1 MVDSRS
7 DQNLKPVADLWY
19 SIEAFESNILLLRE
33 THIDPYAVGDIW
45 IVRGRDCDLV
55 VDTGSGKV
63 NPAPLVETIA
73 AKPVT
78 AIVLNASYDHAGGWH
93 NFSERLCHPLDAV
106 MLETFDV
113 ESAEVFDYLNDATL
127 KAFPVAGY
135 QLTDYS
141 LTQAS
146 PTHTVD
152 EGDVIDLGDRRLR
165 VMHVPGRSPGG
176 LALWEETSGC
186 LFTSDML
193 YDGDHG
199 LAWPPEDPVA
209 YCASLRRF
217 RELPVRRVY
226 PGHYGLFER
235 ERMIEIID
243 TEIALLE
250 QG

>member
-1 MVDSRS
+1 M
-7 DQNLKPVADLWY
+7 KPVADLWY
-19 SIEAFESNILLLRE
+19 SIEAFENNILLLRE

-45 IVRGRDCDLV
+45 IVRGRDRDLV

-63 NPAPLVETIA
+63 NPAPLVEAIA
-73 AKPVT
+73 ARPVT

-93 NFSERLCHPLDAV
+93 NFPDRLCHPLDAAT
-106 MLETFDV
+106 LETFDV

-127 KAFPVAGY
+127 KALPVEGY
-135 QLTDYS
+135 QLSDYS

-146 PTHTVD
+146 PTRTVD
-152 EGDVIDLGDRRLR
+152 EGDVIDLGDRSLR

-176 LALWEETSGC
+176 IALWEESSGC

-199 LAWPPEDPVA
+199 LAWPPADAAV

-217 RELPVRRVY
+217 RALPVKRVY
-226 PGHYGLFER
+226 PGHYGTFDR
-235 ERMIEIID
+235 ERMLEVID
-243 TEIALLE
+243 AEIALLE
-250 QG
+250 QD